1 MEESMLITT
10 TESVRGYEIA
20 EYLGI
25 CSGQAIYGANVFR
38 DMFADI
44 TDYIGGRSGAYEKV
58 LRGGLEAALEDMQE
72 QALEMGANAVVGASI
87 DYESV
92 GKESTMLMVAVTG
105 TAVLLR

>member
-1 MEESMLITT
+1 MLITT

-25 CSGQAIYGANVFR
+25 CSGQAIYGANVLR
-38 DMFADI
+38 DKFAKI
-44 TDYIGGRSGAYEKV
+44 TDFIGGRSGAYETV
-58 LRGGLEAALEDMQE
+58 LRDGLEAALKDMQE
-72 QALEMGANAVVGASI
+72 QAEEMGGNAVVGVSV

-92 GKESTMLMVAVTG
+92 GNEGSMFMVAVTG

>member
-38 DMFADI
+38 DLLAGV
-44 TDYIGGRSGAYEKV
+44 TDFIGGRSGAYETV
-58 LRGGLEAALEDMQE
+58 LRDGLESALKDMEE
-72 QALEMGANAVVGASI
+72 QAQEMGASAVVGVSI
-87 DYESV
+87 DYESI
-92 GKESTMLMVAVTG
+92 GKESTMLLVAVTG
-105 TAVLLR
+105 TAVQLR